1 MTRHDATIAIITGGS
16 RGLGAAQVRRLH
28 HEGARV
34 VIADVL
40 DDAGTALAASLG
52 AGVLYCH
59 LDVAKSE
66 QWAAAVTL
74 AETSFGP
81 VTALSNNAGILSFF
95 GLDTCTEAEYRRVI
109 DVNQMGPFLGMKA
122 VLPSMRR
129 AGRGSIV
136 NVSSTAGMQ
145 GYEQLMAYVASKWA
159 VRGMT
164 KAAALELSREG
175 IRVNS
180 VHPGAFDTPMTSGMD
195 DGGAASAAIPL
206 KRFGHP
212 EEVAALVAYLL
223 SDESSYTTGA
233 EHVIDGGVTA
243 GAFNG

>member
-1 MTRHDATIAIITGGS
+1 
-16 RGLGAAQVRRLH
+16 
-28 HEGARV
+28 
-34 VIADVL
+34 
-40 DDAGTALAASLG
+40 
-52 AGVLYCH
+52 
-59 LDVAKSE
+59 
-66 QWAAAVTL
+66 
-74 AETSFGP
+74 
-81 VTALSNNAGILSFF
+81 
-95 GLDTCTEAEYRRVI
+95 
-109 DVNQMGPFLGMKA
+109 VNQMGPFLGMKA